1 MFGCPTCSNSLGR
14 NNPNREGKTQTTKR
28 LHQTTHVKYFTCLFR
43 FPLCHI
49 TGLETSFSR
58 PRFYRKIL
66 CLSLWWH
73 LPCHER
79 LRISQAPKGLT
90 MVLSWPHQL
99 TIYKFARIRKVV
111 QESKTTNY
119 RIYRS
124 WTKWHVLWRIV
135 LCLCYPHLRKLQP
148 GGLRPDDMLQDHPNA
163 IHTVLRMTQTHW
175 EAFSIHDF
183 NVTFIFLSHVVFS
196 IGSMNWVAGRH
207 SALPS
212 TCECLGVWLA
222 CCKDKYSCW
231 SFTKS

>member
-124 WTKWHVLWRIV
+124 WTKWHVLWRIYSP
-135 LCLCYPHLRKLQP
+135 LPL
-148 GGLRPDDMLQDHPNA
+148 
-163 IHTVLRMTQTHW
+163 
-175 EAFSIHDF
+175 
-183 NVTFIFLSHVVFS
+183 LSS
-196 IGSMNWVAGRH
+196 PSQVAAWWPPSWW
-207 SALPS
+207 SAPRSPRTPS
-212 TCECLGVWLA
+212 TLC
-222 CCKDKYSCW
+222 
-231 SFTKS
+231 